1 MVRRKVRLHV
11 DGDDPWIDIRRSGS
25 QGDPDDDWSV
35 VIIGVIF
42 FVILIAWL
50 AS

>member
-1 MVRRKVRLHV
+1 MGRRKVRLHV
-11 DGDDPWIDIRRSGS
+11 DDNDPWINIHRSGP
-25 QGDPDDDWSV
+25 QGGPDDDWSAM
-35 VIIGVIF
+35 IIGVVL

>member
-1 MVRRKVRLHV
+1 MGRRKVRLHV
-11 DGDDPWIDIRRSGS
+11 GSDDPWIDIHRLGS
-25 QGDPDDDWSV
+25 QGDPDGDRFAV
-35 VIIGVIF
+35 VIGVVL